1 MARIKFKLP
10 ENFNFEVTLPVR
22 ITDLNYGNHV
32 GNDALIA
39 LLHEAR
45 VQWLAT
51 GGFSE
56 LNVGGPGI
64 IMAAISVQ
72 YKAEIFYGDTL
83 KIKIAVNEISNS
95 GFQLCYKVTNK
106 ENTEVAKAISDFGCF
121 DHGQHKIAL
130 VPNEFISFLQK

>member
-1 MARIKFKLP
+1 MARIKIKVPEDFK
-10 ENFNFEVTLPVR
+10 FEVSLPVR

-45 VQWLAT
+45 VQWLAM

-64 IMAAISVQ
+64 IMAAIAVQ
-72 YKAEIFYGDTL
+72 YKAEIFYGDIL
-83 KIKIAVNEISNS
+83 KIKIAVGEISNS
-95 GFQLCYKVTNK
+95 GFQLYYMVTNK
-106 ENTEVAKAISDFGCF
+106 SQQEVAKAISDFGCF

-130 VPNEFISFLQK
+130 VPEGFIRFLQE